1 MAKKRKIPANYMDQ
15 IPVHDDSHPWRLTD
29 DGMAEVDME
38 HKGFYNRIAQK
49 FFKKPRVSH
58 IALDKYGTVVWQNIN
73 GENTIADIVRIMEET
88 FPDETDRMLDRVVT
102 FTVTLRRTG
111 FITISD
117 PSQQLPK

>member
-1 MAKKRKIPANYMDQ
+1 MDQ